1 MVARSVVGM
10 AVDLRVSGVVGGSAD
25 RTVDRSAASPVDDS
39 SVDGSVVDGS
49 SADRAPV
56 DRRSVDR
63 PSVERHRKGTPG
75 FTRIS
80 LAMFLAGLA
89 TFTTLYCVQ
98 ALLPALAGQFTLSP
112 ATASLAVSVSTAAL
126 ALGVIPLTVLS
137 EAIGRTPMMTV
148 SLFGSA
154 GLGIVAAVSPN
165 FTVLL
170 VLRALQGLALAGLQA
185 VAMTYLA
192 EEVHRGSLGF
202 SMGLFIA
209 GNGFGGMCG
218 RLIGAL
224 VADLAGWRWALA
236 VVGMIALGASVVFRL
251 MVLPSAQFQPRPLRF
266 RTLAGAVAR
275 ACTDSGLVRLFAIGV
290 LAMSGLV
297 TVYNYLGFRLLG
309 APFLLPGSIVGLIFV
324 VYLAGSVSSTA
335 AGRLADRFGR
345 QRTLWLAAIVMLA
358 GVALLVP
365 DSLAV
370 VVAGLVVLTVGFFAV
385 HALASGWVGARS
397 ATLGV
402 QGSAVYLCSYY
413 LGSSVGGSVGGIA
426 FGDGGW
432 SATTWYVGGLTVLV
446 LLIGLT
452 LRHLIPAQV
461 PATVTTS

>member
-1 MVARSVVGM
+1 MAAELHVSAPARI
-10 AVDLRVSGVVGGSAD
+10 AD
-25 RTVDRSAASPVDDS
+25 
-39 SVDGSVVDGS
+39 
-49 SADRAPV
+49 ADP
-56 DRRSVDR
+56 
-63 PSVERHRKGTPG
+63 PRHRKGSRA
-75 FTRIS
+75 FVRIS
-80 LAMFLAGLA
+80 LAMFSAGLA

-98 ALLPALAGQFTLSP
+98 ALLPALAAHFALSP

-126 ALGVIPLTVLS
+126 AVGVLPLTALS
-137 EAIGRTPMMTV
+137 EAIGRTPMMTA

-154 GLGIVAAVSPN
+154 AAGILAAFSPN
-165 FTVLL
+165 FAVLL

-192 EEVHRGSLGF
+192 EELHRESLGF

-218 RLIGAL
+218 RLLAAL
-224 VADLAGWRWALA
+224 VSDMAGWRWALG
-236 VVGMIALGASVVFRL
+236 VVGVIALACSVVFRL
-251 MVLPSAQFQPRPLRF
+251 TVLPSAQFRPRPLRF
-266 RTLAGAVAR
+266 GALAGSIAR
-275 ACTDSGLVRLFAIGV
+275 ACTDTGLLRLYAIGV

-309 APFLLPGSIVGLIFV
+309 APFALPGSIVGLIFV
-324 VYLAGSVSSTA
+324 AYLAGSVSSTT

-365 DSLAV
+365 DELAIV
-370 VVAGLVVLTVGFFAV
+370 VVGLVVLTVGFFAV

-402 QGSAVYLCSYY
+402 QGSAVYLCCYY

-426 FGDGGW
+426 FGSGGW
-432 SATTWYVGGLTVLV
+432 QATTWYVGGLTLLVLV
-446 LLIGLT
+446 VGVT
-452 LRHLIPAQV
+452 LRGLV
-461 PATVTTS
+461 PARRLASVRS